1 VRGAGHVTELNVLV
15 EAFLEGLL
23 FKWAKQG
30 GGAEDVARG
39 GCVAK
44 LECCFDALVSYKL
57 MGRKPLY
64 ITAGRGVTDPLTGAG
79 FSVTGCD

>member
-1 VRGAGHVTELNVLV
+1 MIAHEKLATGI
-15 EAFLEGLL
+15 
-23 FKWAKQG
+23 
-30 GGAEDVARG
+30 
-39 GCVAK
+39 VAK

-79 FSVTGCD
+79 FSVTGINSDGYISVDKHV